1 MRRILHIIRKEF
13 IQIRRDRAMR
23 GLILLVPIIQIWV
36 LGYVISSEVK
46 HVATVICD
54 LDRTST
60 SRALI
65 ERLSHT
71 AYLNV
76 RYHEE
81 SESLVGEYLD
91 TGRAMIAVVLPKDLE
106 KNLHTLQPSRIQLLV
121 DGQDANTANV
131 ALGHIAGI
139 LESYLTD
146 RVRSQSNAA
155 LLSEE
160 IHLLTPVVQVW
171 YNPNLKL
178 SDFMIPG
185 IVVFLLTLIT
195 TLVSA
200 MGLVREREIGTLEQ
214 LLVAPIKK
222 HELLIGKIIPFA
234 LLGLFEMGLAIGFAR
249 VWYHIPIVGNL
260 GLYLLLS
267 VIYLFTTLG
276 LGLLVSAFSHTQQQA
291 MFMSWFILIFILL
304 MSGFLFP
311 IENMPKLAQWL
322 TYLNPMR
329 YFILITRELFIKG
342 AGLRHLYVQG
352 LILCLFGA
360 LIFTFSV
367 LRFQK
372 RLT

>member
-13 IQIRRDRAMR
+13 IQIRRDRAIR
-23 GLILLVPIIQIWV
+23 ALILMVPILQIWV

-46 HVATVICD
+46 HVSTVSCD

-71 AYLNV
+71 VYLNV

-91 TGRAMIAVVLPKDLE
+91 TGRAMIAVVLPSGLE
-106 KNLHTLQPSRIQLLV
+106 KNLQTLQPSRIQLLV

-146 RVRSQSNAA
+146 RVRSQSAAA

-185 IVVFLLTLIT
+185 IVVFLLTMIT

-234 LLGLFEMGLAIGFAR
+234 LLGLVEMGLAIGFAR
-249 VWYHIPIVGNL
+249 LWYQIPIVGNL

-267 VIYLFTTLG
+267 VIFLFTTLG

-311 IENMPKLAQWL
+311 IENMPRSAQWL

-360 LIFTFSV
+360 LIFSFSV

>member
-1 MRRILHIIRKEF
+1 MRRIMHIIRKEF
-13 IQIRRDRAMR
+13 IQIRRDRAIR
-23 GLILLVPIIQIWV
+23 ALILVVPIIQIWV

-46 HVATVICD
+46 RVSTVICD

-71 AYLNV
+71 VYLNV

-81 SESLVGEYLD
+81 RESLIGEYLD
-91 TGRAMIAVVLPKDLE
+91 TGRAMIAVVLPKGLE

-139 LESYLTD
+139 LETYLTD
-146 RVRSQSNAA
+146 RVRSQSAAA

-171 YNPNLKL
+171 YNPNLRL

-185 IVVFLLTLIT
+185 IVVFLLTMIT

-234 LLGLFEMGLAIGFAR
+234 LLGLFEMGLAIGFAKL
-249 VWYHIPIVGNL
+249 WYQIPIVGNL
-260 GLYLLLS
+260 GLYFLLS
-267 VIYLFTTLG
+267 IIFLFTTLG
-276 LGLLVSAFSHTQQQA
+276 LGLLVSTFSHTQQQA
-291 MFMSWFILIFILL
+291 MFMSWFILIFVLL

-311 IENMPKLAQWL
+311 IENMPRFAQWL

-352 LILCLFGA
+352 LILCGFGA

>member
-13 IQIRRDRAMR
+13 IQIRRDRAIR
-23 GLILLVPIIQIWV
+23 ALILMVPIIQIWV

-46 HVATVICD
+46 HVSTVICD

-71 AYLNV
+71 VYLNV

-81 SESLVGEYLD
+81 RESLIGEYLD
-91 TGRAMIAVVLPKDLE
+91 TGRAMIAVVLPKGLE
-106 KNLHTLQPSRIQLLV
+106 KNLQRLQPSRIQLLV

-146 RVRSQSNAA
+146 RVRSQSAAA

-185 IVVFLLTLIT
+185 IVVFLLTMIT

-234 LLGLFEMGLAIGFAR
+234 LLGLFEMGLAIGFAKL
-249 VWYHIPIVGNL
+249 WYQIPIVGNL
-260 GLYLLLS
+260 GLYFLLS
-267 VIYLFTTLG
+267 IIFLFTTLG
-276 LGLLVSAFSHTQQQA
+276 LGLLVSTFSHTQQQA
-291 MFMSWFILIFILL
+291 MFMAWFILIFILL

-311 IENMPKLAQWL
+311 IENMPRFAQWL

>member
-13 IQIRRDRAMR
+13 IQIRRDRAIR
-23 GLILLVPIIQIWV
+23 ALILMVPIIQIWV

-46 HVATVICD
+46 QVSTVICD

-71 AYLNV
+71 VYLNV

-91 TGRAMIAVVLPKDLE
+91 TGRAMIAVVLPSGLE
-106 KNLHTLQPSRIQLLV
+106 KNLQTLQPSRIQLLV

-146 RVRSQSNAA
+146 RVRSQSAAA

-185 IVVFLLTLIT
+185 IVVFLLTMIT

-234 LLGLFEMGLAIGFAR
+234 LLGLVEMGLAIGFAR
-249 VWYHIPIVGNL
+249 LWYQIPIVGNL

-267 VIYLFTTLG
+267 VIFLFTTLG

-311 IENMPKLAQWL
+311 IENMPRSAQWL

>member
-13 IQIRRDRAMR
+13 IQIRRDRAIR
-23 GLILLVPIIQIWV
+23 ALILMVPIIQIWV

-46 HVATVICD
+46 QVSTVICD

-71 AYLNV
+71 VYLNV

-91 TGRAMIAVVLPKDLE
+91 TGRAMIAVVLPSGLE
-106 KNLHTLQPSRIQLLV
+106 KNLQTLQPSRIQLLV

-146 RVRSQSNAA
+146 RVRSQSAAA

-185 IVVFLLTLIT
+185 IVVFLLTMIT

-234 LLGLFEMGLAIGFAR
+234 LLGLVEMGLAIGFAR
-249 VWYHIPIVGNL
+249 LWYQIPIVGNL

-267 VIYLFTTLG
+267 VIFLFTTLG

-311 IENMPKLAQWL
+311 IENMPRSAQWL

-360 LIFTFSV
+360 LIFSFSV

>member
-13 IQIRRDRAMR
+13 IQIRRDRAIR
-23 GLILLVPIIQIWV
+23 ALILVVPIIQIWV

-46 HVATVICD
+46 HVSTVICD

-71 AYLNV
+71 VYLNV

-81 SESLVGEYLD
+81 RESLIGEYLD
-91 TGRAMIAVVLPKDLE
+91 TGRAMIAVVLPKGLE
-106 KNLHTLQPSRIQLLV
+106 KNLQRLQPSRIQLLV

-139 LESYLTD
+139 LETYLTD
-146 RVRSQSNAA
+146 RVRSQSAAA
-155 LLSEE
+155 LMSEE

-185 IVVFLLTLIT
+185 IVVFLLTMIT

-234 LLGLFEMGLAIGFAR
+234 LLGLFEMGLAIGFAKL
-249 VWYHIPIVGNL
+249 WYQIPIVGNL
-260 GLYLLLS
+260 GLYFLLS
-267 VIYLFTTLG
+267 IIFLFTTLG
-276 LGLLVSAFSHTQQQA
+276 LGLLVSTFSHTQQQA
-291 MFMSWFILIFILL
+291 MFMAWFILIFILL

-311 IENMPKLAQWL
+311 IENMPRFAQWL

>member
-13 IQIRRDRAMR
+13 IQIRRDRAIR
-23 GLILLVPIIQIWV
+23 ALILMVPIIQIWV

-46 HVATVICD
+46 QVSTVICD

-71 AYLNV
+71 VYLNV

-91 TGRAMIAVVLPKDLE
+91 TGRAMIAVVLPSGLE
-106 KNLHTLQPSRIQLLV
+106 KNLQTLQPSRIQLLV

-146 RVRSQSNAA
+146 RVRSQSAAA

-185 IVVFLLTLIT
+185 IVVFLLTMIT

-234 LLGLFEMGLAIGFAR
+234 LLGLVEMGLAIGFAR
-249 VWYHIPIVGNL
+249 LWYQIPIVGNL

-267 VIYLFTTLG
+267 VIFLFTTLG

-311 IENMPKLAQWL
+311 IENMPRSAQWL

-342 AGLRHLYVQG
+342 AGLLHLYVQG

-360 LIFTFSV
+360 LIFSFSV